1 MSLEQ
6 LLTLMPPDL
15 TPGNRRLIERAYE
28 VAEEAHRGQ
37 FRKSG
42 EPYFLHCEA
51 VALILAEMRLDPS
64 TIAAGLL
71 HDVVEDTHIG
81 LPDLER
87 EFGLEVARLV
97 DGVTKID
104 KASSEGLSPEA
115 REANY
120 LKKTLTSMSNDV
132 RVILIK
138 LADRLHNM
146 KTLGSLKPLRQ
157 RELAQETM
165 ELFVPLANRLG
176 MWKLKAELE
185 DLCFRYIEPEAYKF
199 IAHRLQI
206 FETESELFLKHI
218 IDQLQAQ
225 LNKHGIQATVTG
237 RPKNI
242 YSIYKKMNRKNIR
255 FEETFD
261 VRGIRV
267 ILDDRLACYT
277 VLGLVHSIWRP
288 VRGEFDDY
296 IASPKDNFYQ
306 SLHTAVYSEE
316 SRTFE
321 VQIRTWEMHHHAE
334 YGIAAHWR
342 YKEETGYNHL
352 LERRINYLR
361 NLIEPA
367 NVEQNAEEF
376 LRSVIEDIDDDRIYV
391 FTPKGDII
399 DLPRGAT
406 PIDFAYHIHTEVGHR
421 CRGAKVHSKLVP
433 LDYHL
438 KSGERVEIVTATRG
452 GPSLEWLE
460 DTLRFVRTNRARTKI
475 RDWFR
480 KQAREQLIEAGR
492 KAMDTQLHQM
502 GIEDSPY
509 EELRQVAD
517 YTSIEDM
524 FAAIGEG
531 DESAVKI
538 VIKKLETTPVESN
551 GNHPPETASNARKTP
566 ILGARGYDV
575 KMARCCTPQ
584 IGDEIVGYITPQSTV
599 TVHRSDCA
607 NISNRQTSINER
619 LIPVRWGRRPEGSII
634 KTPVVI
640 EAHDRAGL
648 MAEIGSIAASE
659 NINMT
664 DVRISSHDGMAT
676 FQLTMEI
683 DSYTT
688 LSRILNKISALD
700 NVVDAH
706 RLAKV
711 PQ

>member
-225 LNKHGIQATVTG
+225 LNKYGIQATVTG